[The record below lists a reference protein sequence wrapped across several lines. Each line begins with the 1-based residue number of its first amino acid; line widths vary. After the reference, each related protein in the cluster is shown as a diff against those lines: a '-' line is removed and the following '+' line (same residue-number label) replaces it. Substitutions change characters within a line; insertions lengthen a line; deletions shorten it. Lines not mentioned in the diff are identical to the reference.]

1 MAPITEPEI
10 VPPYSPCSGGWRLV
24 VSNVP
29 LIPGERYWLYFVGQ
43 KRRPCV
49 YADLVVARG
58 SLVLHAYSPRYES
71 PERVKVCVVNSQ
83 DVVINVE
90 VPIEF
95 DFMDDQVFQL
105 ADKCG
110 GNMVDFLSFSDVNV
124 QSGEWAS

>member
-43 KRRPCV
+43 KGRPCV

-71 PERVKVCVVNSQ
+71 LRE
-83 DVVINVE
+83 
-90 VPIEF
+90 
-95 DFMDDQVFQL
+95 
-105 ADKCG
+105 
-110 GNMVDFLSFSDVNV
+110 
-124 QSGEWAS
+124 